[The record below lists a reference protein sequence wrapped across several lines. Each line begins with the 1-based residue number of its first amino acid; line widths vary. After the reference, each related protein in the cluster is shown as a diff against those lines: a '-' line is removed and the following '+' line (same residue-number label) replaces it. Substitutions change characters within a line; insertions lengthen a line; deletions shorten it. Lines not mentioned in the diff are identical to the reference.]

1 MENLGFISAFLAA
14 LFWGSYV
21 VPFRKSGSRNTTQFQ
36 VLMTVGIFVFSLIA
50 SFVLR
55 YPLNLN
61 FYGIAGGLI
70 WGLANA
76 MSLVA
81 VSNLGISRAMPIW
94 VSMVILTSFAWGAF
108 FFHELPKGIFLGMG
122 GVFLIVLSIILIGSM
137 GNATGKKVG
146 KGILLAILTGVL
158 FGSSLTPQRL
168 GNLDTQT
175 YFFPMAS
182 GILLFG
188 IISSLIKRAKSEKKA
203 VIGSLISGGIWGVGN
218 LLAITSVSLI
228 GLAKGLPLTQAAVLI
243 SVLWGVFFFKG
254 ITKRKEIVKVIV
266 GAIVLISGII
276 ILSLA

>member
-1 MENLGFISAFLAA
+1 
-14 LFWGSYV
+14 
-21 VPFRKSGSRNTTQFQ
+21 
-36 VLMTVGIFVFSLIA
+36 MTVGIFVFSLIA

-188 IISSLIKRAKSEKKA
+188 IISSLIKRAKFEKKA

-243 SVLWGVFFFKG
+243 SVLWGVFYFKE